1 MSNEKD
7 VKRAFSL
14 GGDFMDFHTDDI
26 VYGYMRNVSTAKPI
40 GNGKHIEYLPY
51 EKNARYKKSP
61 SRKLVKSLC
70 AQLPEK

>member
-51 EKNARYKKSP
+51 EKMPDIKKVP
-61 SRKLVKSLC
+61 RASL
-70 AQLPEK
+70 